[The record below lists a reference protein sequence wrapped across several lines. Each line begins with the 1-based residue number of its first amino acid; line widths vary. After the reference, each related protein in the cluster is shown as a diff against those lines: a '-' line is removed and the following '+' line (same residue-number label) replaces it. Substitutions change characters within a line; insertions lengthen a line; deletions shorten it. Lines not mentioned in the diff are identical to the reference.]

1 MEQLVKA
8 IHKYDPGYTEKVK
21 LVVEKIDELS
31 QQQFSIA
38 ELNRH
43 LEFDSNRYVRLLCR
57 RGFLAPV
64 FGRGRKIT
72 GFTRAAWPVPAEF
85 FEKGAIGLTYYLQT
99 WFRYYL
105 QSWIDGRMR
114 KVKVGPGR
122 GDLQF
127 ELRRGIGGGTS
138 MPAVC
143 GSPGILNR

>member
-1 MEQLVKA
+1 MERNTKHSYA
-8 IHKYDPGYTEKVK
+8 EKVK

-127 ELRRGIGGGTS
+127 AYG
-138 MPAVC
+138 A
-143 GSPGILNR
+143 GSGAALPCQPFADLPEFSTAKSN